1 VTEAVL
7 HSPPGTWL
15 RRAPWIFLAASLALH
30 AGLLVWV
37 SSVPPA
43 PPHAGRPASELVVVE
58 VTRPSPAPEVKPATP
73 PPAPPPARIKR
84 FRAAVPPPNDVPL
97 PQPAAE
103 PPPVVVGLTMQSTT
117 TAGSY
122 AAPVGNTLAAKAP
135 ERATAPAEVQPPVA
149 APLYEVDSQPTVIGE
164 VKIPYPEEARARGLE
179 GRVVLRILVDETGQ
193 VRSVKL
199 VSGPGGGL
207 DEAATK
213 AVARFRFRPAMRKGQ
228 PVATEIRYAY
238 TFELD

>member
-1 VTEAVL
+1 
-7 HSPPGTWL
+7 
-15 RRAPWIFLAASLALH
+15 
-30 AGLLVWV
+30 
-37 SSVPPA
+37 
-43 PPHAGRPASELVVVE
+43 
-58 VTRPSPAPEVKPATP
+58 
-73 PPAPPPARIKR
+73 
-84 FRAAVPPPNDVPL
+84 
-97 PQPAAE
+97 
-103 PPPVVVGLTMQSTT
+103 M
-117 TAGSY
+117 
-122 AAPVGNTLAAKAP
+122 GNTLAAKAP
-135 ERATAPAEVQPPVA
+135 DRATAPAEVQPPVA

-179 GRVVLRILVDETGQ
+179 GTVVLRILVDETGT